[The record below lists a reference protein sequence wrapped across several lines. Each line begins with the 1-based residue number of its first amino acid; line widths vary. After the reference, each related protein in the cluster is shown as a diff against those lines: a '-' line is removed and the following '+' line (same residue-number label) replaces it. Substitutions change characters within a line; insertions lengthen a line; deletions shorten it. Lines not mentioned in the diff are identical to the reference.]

1 MNSKVA
7 LLYENG
13 EYSISI
19 NETVINTYD
28 NIEDSFE
35 KFKMVIKNN
44 SVAKATSWD
53 SIEENLREVK
63 DERLEINREYKTI
76 SFESMRYFYNTGKVF
91 YIKSGEMVELIRG
104 YNLFYFTL
112 TMVLEGKVQSCE
124 DILDFCKE
132 VLDNRIT
139 YGITETG
146 ILVSSAAFNYGYA
159 EYNFTSGK
167 INKGASIEKCSFDE
181 FKAYILGIIRK

>member
-1 MNSKVA
+1 MESKVA

-13 EYSISI
+13 EYSICI

-35 KFKMVIKNN
+35 KFKMVVKNN

-53 SIEENLREVK
+53 SIEENLMEVK
-63 DERLEINREYKTI
+63 DERLEINSEYKTI
-76 SFESMRYFYNTGKVF
+76 AFESMRYFYNTGKIF
-91 YIKSGEMVELIRG
+91 YIKNGEMVELIRG

-112 TMVLEGKVQSCE
+112 TMVLEGKVQGCE
-124 DILDFCKE
+124 DILEFCKE
-132 VLDNRIT
+132 VLDNKIT
-139 YGITETG
+139 YGITDTS
-146 ILVSSAAFNYGYA
+146 ILVSSAAFNYGYT

-181 FKAYILGIIRK
+181 FKAYVLGIIRK

>member
-1 MNSKVA
+1 MESKVA

-13 EYSISI
+13 EYSICI

-53 SIEENLREVK
+53 SIEENLMEVK
-63 DERLEINREYKTI
+63 DERLEINSEYKTI
-76 SFESMRYFYNTGKVF
+76 AFESMRYFYNTGKIF
-91 YIKSGEMVELIRG
+91 YIKNGEMVELIRG

-112 TMVLEGKVQSCE
+112 TMVLEGKVQGCE
-124 DILDFCKE
+124 DILEFCKE
-132 VLDNRIT
+132 VLENKIT
-139 YGITETG
+139 YGITDTS
-146 ILVSSAAFNYGYA
+146 ILVSSAAFNYGYT

-181 FKAYILGIIRK
+181 FKAYVLGIIRK

>member
-1 MNSKVA
+1 MSNKVV

-13 EYSISI
+13 QYSISI
-19 NETVINTYD
+19 NDTVINTYD
-28 NIEDSFE
+28 DIEESFE

-44 SVAKATSWD
+44 SVAKTTTWE
-53 SIEENLREVK
+53 SIEEGLKGVT
-63 DERLEINREYKTI
+63 DSRLEVNNEYKTI

-91 YIKSGEMVELIRG
+91 YIKNGEMIELIRG

-112 TMVLEGKVQSCE
+112 TMVLEEKVQSCE

-132 VLDNRIT
+132 VLESKIT
-139 YGITETG
+139 YGVNDTS

-159 EYNFTSGK
+159 EYNFSSGK
-167 INKGASIEKCSFDE
+167 INKGASIEKSSFDE
-181 FKAYILGIIRK
+181 FKGYVLSIIKR

>member
-13 EYSISI
+13 KYSICI

-53 SIEENLREVK
+53 SIEENLSVVK
-63 DERLEINREYKTI
+63 DERLEINSEYRTI
-76 SFESMRYFYNTGKVF
+76 AFESIRYFYNTGKIF
-91 YIKSGEMVELIRG
+91 YIKNGEMVELIRG

-112 TMVLEGKVQSCE
+112 TMVLEGKVQGCE
-124 DILDFCKE
+124 DILEFCKE
-132 VLDNRIT
+132 VLENKIT
-139 YGITETG
+139 YGITDTS

-167 INKGASIEKCSFDE
+167 INKGSSIEKCSFDE
-181 FKAYILGIIRK
+181 FKAYVLGIIRK

>member
-76 SFESMRYFYNTGKVF
+76 AFESMRYFYNTGKIF
-91 YIKSGEMVELIRG
+91 YIKNGGMLELIRG

-132 VLDNRIT
+132 ILENKIT
-139 YGITETG
+139 YGITDTS
-146 ILVSSAAFNYGYA
+146 ILVSSAAFNYGYT

-181 FKAYILGIIRK
+181 FKAYVLGIIK

>member
-13 EYSISI
+13 KYNISI
-19 NETVINTYD
+19 NDTVINTYD
-28 NIEDSFE
+28 DIEESFE

-44 SVAKATSWD
+44 SVAKVATWEN
-53 SIEENLREVK
+53 IEESLKEFTDN
-63 DERLEINREYKTI
+63 RLEINNEYKTI

-91 YIKSGEMVELIRG
+91 YIKNGEMIELIRG
-104 YNLFYFTL
+104 YNLFYFIL

-132 VLDNRIT
+132 VLENKIT
-139 YGITETG
+139 YGINDAS

-159 EYNFTSGK
+159 EYNFSSGK
-167 INKGASIEKCSFDE
+167 INKGSSIEKSSFDE
-181 FKAYILGIIRK
+181 FKAYVLGIIRK